1 MKTEEIEKLIAI
13 FEASKVASMELETAD
28 FKLKLSKEGAVSKT
42 EVVVENKKEEE
53 TLEEETGNF
62 VTSPLVGTFHEAP
75 YPNAEPFVKVG
86 TPVKKGDKLC
96 IIEAMKVMSEIKS
109 PYDGIVQQ
117 IYVENGMMVEYGQK
131 LFEIR

>member
-13 FEASKVASMELETAD
+13 FESSKVACMELETAD
-28 FKLKLSKEGAVSKT
+28 FKLKLSKEGAISKT
-42 EVVVENKKEEE
+42 EVVVEDKKEEASE
-53 TLEEETGNF
+53 VETGNL

-117 IYVENGMMVEYGQK
+117 IFVENGMMVEYGQK